1 MVLSRIFWL
10 VCWMKISEG
19 VYILLIV
26 VVIVLS
32 FRSAYAYLVSYQL
45 HDRILVKYN
54 VEPTGDL
61 ISPREA
67 ARVALMN
74 VFALNV
80 REVVVILDTY
90 PSMNI
95 STPTY
100 SVEIMMNF
108 KARSLEGETASV
120 KVDAKTGKILD
131 ISRGL
136 ICVDP
141 A

>member
-1 MVLSRIFWL
+1 
-10 VCWMKISEG
+10 MKISER

-74 VFALNV
+74 VFALNI

-90 PSMNI
+90 PSINI

-100 SVEIMMNF
+100 SFEIMMNF

>member
-1 MVLSRIFWL
+1 
-10 VCWMKISEG
+10 
-19 VYILLIV
+19 
-26 VVIVLS
+26 
-32 FRSAYAYLVSYQL
+32 
-45 HDRILVKYN
+45 
-54 VEPTGDL
+54 
-61 ISPREA
+61 
-67 ARVALMN
+67 MN